1 MKIIVEKNTTK
12 MELITGMIQII
23 VHSGITKNVRSLKL
37 AVNSSVTKNICSRLY
52 ARGKNVD
59 TSSSPRHDSPFFML
73 LWTKDDEL
81 SLCEELNAVEQ

>member
-1 MKIIVEKNTTK
+1 MKIIVGNNITK
-12 MELITGMIQII
+12 TDLLIGLIQII
-23 VHSGITKNVRSLKL
+23 VHCGITKNVRSLKL
-37 AVNSSVTKNICSRLY
+37 AVNSGATKNICSRLY

-73 LWTKDDEL
+73 WTKDDEL

>member
-1 MKIIVEKNTTK
+1 MKIIVGNNITK
-12 MELITGMIQII
+12 TDLLIGLIQII
-23 VHSGITKNVRSLKL
+23 VNSGITKNVRSLKL
-37 AVNSSVTKNICSRLY
+37 AVNSGATKNICSRLY

-73 LWTKDDEL
+73 WTKDDEL

>member
-1 MKIIVEKNTTK
+1 MKIHVGKNITK
-12 MELITGMIQII
+12 MELLTGMIQII

-73 LWTKDDEL
+73 WTKDDEL
-81 SLCEELNAVEQ
+81 SLCEELNAVKQ